1 MAKKL
6 THNFTHEV
14 ANKLIYNTFFKVVFV
29 PLYSF
34 DCLFSTK
41 IPRILKDFDFCF
53 SVILKILLSTVSKA
67 YLRTELMVICDL
79 NSHYSQDYL
88 QTISL
93 ILTDGYSI
101 YAHLTKQFFLAYNFE

>member
-1 MAKKL
+1 M
-6 THNFTHEV
+6 
-14 ANKLIYNTFFKVVFV
+14 FV

-53 SVILKILLSTVSKA
+53 SVILKILLSTVSEA

-101 YAHLTKQFFLAYNFE
+101 CAFDQAIFFSLQLWITLPIFLSGF